1 MTTRVQL
8 QSRKDEIIGM
18 IRNGYWPDWEA
29 APRKNEVLGD
39 IDHLYRMEP
48 DSLEYFQRKAIVL
61 EYMAMNCIEQ
71 LSRGKYP
78 QGMITRKILESI
90 MGDAIRREQR

>member
-1 MTTRVQL
+1 MTTNVQL
-8 QSRKDEIIGM
+8 QSRKDEIIEM
-18 IRNGYWPDWEA
+18 ITRWYWPDWEA
-29 APRKNEVLGD
+29 APEKDEVLRD
-39 IDHLYRMEP
+39 MDDLYRMEP
-48 DSLEYFQRKAIVL
+48 NSLEYFQRKTVVL